1 MKFDVIIGHP
11 TFSNVNA
18 DWLERE
24 YTKISVGQQDES
36 DAKTYREVTEEEIY
50 VKKQK

>member
-11 TFSNVNA
+11 TFSNANA
-18 DWLERE
+18 DLLENE

-36 DAKTYREVTEEEIY
+36 DAKTYKEFTDKEIY

>member
-1 MKFDVIIGHP
+1 MQFDVIIGNP
-11 TFSNVNA
+11 TFSNA
-18 DWLERE
+18 DLLKNE

-36 DAKTYREVTEEEIY
+36 VAENKEIY